1 MWFLQGRC
9 VYQRI
14 LIYSTSF
21 GTLSN
26 LSINAEFELCD
37 RIQLLP
43 LEGND
48 DNETLYLSA
57 VLAEREIKMC
67 NV

>member
-43 LEGND
+43 LEGNAMIIMIIVMKRY
-48 DNETLYLSA
+48 T
-57 VLAEREIKMC
+57 
-67 NV
+67 